1 MLRNS
6 FLNAIFFLKSI
17 FLTTKHDSVQKP
29 RETVILQHRPRGDFG
44 GKWEEKMEGDPR
56 VLEEEKSTAAIR
68 PETVLS

>member
-1 MLRNS
+1 M
-6 FLNAIFFLKSI
+6 
-17 FLTTKHDSVQKP
+17 QKQW
-29 RETVILQHRPRGDFG
+29 ETMILQHRPRGAFG